1 MRYKF
6 PLQNRRII
14 MFMRRSLIAF
24 GAALAL
30 VIPATAQMRS
40 SIGPGAIGRPLPPG
54 GISGPRFGNHFHRGD
69 RFGGTVVYPGFYDGF
84 YDGSY
89 SRVVE
94 QPAPVIVVRDEQPP
108 APAPVPQLPPADPK
122 LIDVPQNLIRTA
134 SAANVPSTAIFIFAD
149 GRRFEA
155 QNYTVTDKLVTI
167 KEAHRPAVQFPLDQ
181 LNVDATLSENH
192 SRGLDLQ
199 LPEGRSEI
207 LISF

>member
-1 MRYKF
+1 MMVMRS
-6 PLQNRRII
+6 R
-14 MFMRRSLIAF
+14 LIALA
-24 GAALAL
+24 AALVL
-30 VIPATAQMRS
+30 VLPAAAQMRS

-54 GISGPRFGNHFHRGD
+54 GISGPRFGNHVHRGN
-69 RFGGTVVYPGFYDGF
+69 RFGGTIIYPGFYDGF
-84 YDGSY
+84 YDDGY

-94 QPAPVIVVRDEQPP
+94 QPAPVVVVRDEQPS

-122 LIDVPQNLIRTA
+122 VIDVPQSLVRTVP
-134 SAANVPSTAIFIFAD
+134 AANVPSTAIFIFAD
-149 GRRFEA
+149 GKRLEA

-181 LNVDATLSENH
+181 LNLDATLSENH
-192 SRGLDLQ
+192 ARGLDLQ